1 MIRLG
6 LVTARSTFF
15 LPSSSEKFFRSSL
28 GMYQHVFFDPD
39 KQVAFRKTSLNRS
52 LQHVLR
58 YAFSIKSLF
67 EMQALM
73 LHHFESGDKRC
84 LSFNDMILCAPTGS
98 GKTLAYALPIV
109 QSILQRYDEQR
120 RNEFGD
126 SEPVSKS
133 SLAQPR
139 IRAVIVVPTR
149 DLAQQVAHVF
159 RTLFISMK
167 IAQINLNETETD
179 NDDEVED
186 DQSEDSGDTND
197 SDDKD
202 SNSDSDN
209 GCANGEANDTDAYEE
224 GTKSYVALVTGASS
238 VAKEARSL
246 QCPNCEVI
254 VATPGRLVH
263 HVQHTSG
270 VKESLSYVRYFVLDE
285 SDRLLHESYDQWLS
299 SVTTHVGQTPSSSLQ
314 LELSN
319 PYDSYRPSSGLF
331 SLSVVP
337 AVASAAGSV
346 FKSALSDTRV
356 RKILVSAT
364 QSHNPM
370 HLVHLDMRY
379 PTIFRTRTSSV
390 IQKDSVTNEEEPLR
404 VKHDHEED
412 RYTVPSTLKE
422 TGHVIKN
429 IEQKPAALL
438 RLLGWTKDMCESE
451 HGKPRKHMRSNSEN
465 ELKHERE
472 PDEGVNGVKLVFTN
486 SINSAHR
493 LCRLLELCTYALYR
507 NNRIPVFEMSAE
519 LSAERRQHVVS
530 MLKEHQV
537 DDRDQPDNPAPVI
550 VCSDVLSRGMDIFTV
565 DHVINYDAPA
575 HVRTYLHRAGRT
587 ARAGRNGVVST
598 LLLAKQAHH
607 FRRMVYDADRANRTV
622 QISNM
627 RTEQFLIPTIHDMF
641 NLTLTALKR
650 VLNREK
656 LNLLSKELP
665 LPLYSLYEL
674 EKRSQDDQIA
684 NENEPT
690 GHEPD
695 RPNGHGD
702 IINEQG
708 DDNRTYALNKRDR
721 HWDGSTEYEDEHY
734 HGHSSE
740 EMYVE
745 THEVF
750 TDDDDGWERFDIE
763 RGVYG
768 ISNLMY
774 AQIAK
779 NLLAS

>member
-1 MIRLG
+1 
-6 LVTARSTFF
+6 
-15 LPSSSEKFFRSSL
+15 
-28 GMYQHVFFDPD
+28 MYQHVFFDPE
-39 KQVAFRKTSLNRS
+39 KQVAFKKTSLNRS

-58 YAFSIKSLF
+58 YGFSIKSLF

-109 QSILQRYDEQR
+109 QSILHRYDEQR
-120 RNEFGD
+120 RNKLDE

-167 IAQINLNETETD
+167 ISQINPNETETD
-179 NDDEVED
+179 KDDEVED
-186 DQSEDSGDTND
+186 NQCDDSDDTND
-197 SDDKD
+197 RDDND
-202 SNSDSDN
+202 SNSDSDS
-209 GCANGEANDTDAYEE
+209 GCDDGEANGTDAYEQN
-224 GTKSYVALVTGASS
+224 TKSYVALVTGASS

-246 QCPNCEVI
+246 QCSNCEVI

-263 HVQHTSG
+263 HVQYTAG

-299 SVTTHVGQTPSSSLQ
+299 SVTTHVGQPPSSSSR
-314 LELSN
+314 LEMSN
-319 PYDSYRPSSGLF
+319 LFDSYRPSSGLF
-331 SLSVVP
+331 SLSIVP
-337 AVASAAGSV
+337 AVASAAGSD

-390 IQKDSVTNEEEPLR
+390 TQKDSAANEELSR
-404 VKHDHEED
+404 VKHDHDED

-438 RLLGWTKDMCESE
+438 RLLGWTKDMCELE
-451 HGKPRKHMRSNSEN
+451 HGKPRKRMRSNGEN
-465 ELKHERE
+465 EHEHERE
-472 PDEGVNGVKLVFTN
+472 PDDGVNGVKLVFTN

-493 LCRLLELCTYALYR
+493 LCRLLELCTYALHR

-530 MLKEHQV
+530 MLKERQV
-537 DDRDQPDNPAPVI
+537 DDHDQPDNPAPVI

-575 HVRTYLHRAGRT
+575 HVHTYLHRAGRT

-627 RTEQFLIPTIHDMF
+627 RAEEFLSPTIHDMF

-650 VLNREK
+650 ALNREK
-656 LNLLSKELP
+656 LNLLSKEQP

-674 EKRSQDDQIA
+674 EKRSQEDQIA

-690 GHEPD
+690 AHEQD
-695 RPNGHGD
+695 RPNVHGD

-708 DDNRTYALNKRDR
+708 DENRTYALNKRDR
-721 HWDGSTEYEDEHY
+721 HWDGNADYEEEHY
-734 HGHSSE
+734 HGHSGE
-740 EMYVE
+740 EMYAE
-745 THEVF
+745 TEGS
-750 TDDDDGWERFDIE
+750 TNDDEGWEIIE
-763 RGVYG
+763 IEQGVDDM
-768 ISNLMY
+768 SNLIY